1 MVHVELPLAASA
13 HTTGT
18 YDRILDVAER
28 LFAERGI
35 ARTSIRNIT
44 DQAHVNVAAVNYH
57 FKSKVQLVHKV
68 VERRFIDL
76 ESARSQALDEV
87 QARCRREARAPETPE
102 LVDALMEPIFR
113 HAETGDAGWLN
124 FLNFVSRLAWEP
136 GAEEYSPPSTSL
148 EIFERFDDMLK
159 QAIPA
164 LAHDKARRSWRIAFM
179 RAATQQTLLMIAAV
193 RSGRTP
199 NAMAFVSDLN
209 KLSTEEIKHE
219 LIAFVAAG
227 LAAK

>member
-18 YDRILDVAER
+18 YHRILDVAER

-35 ARTSIRNIT
+35 IGTSIRNIT
-44 DQAHVNVAAVNYH
+44 DQANVNVAAVNYH
-57 FKSKVQLVHKV
+57 FDTKEKLVHTV
-68 VERRFIDL
+68 IERRFQSL
-76 ESARSQALDEV
+76 ENARSEALDEV
-87 QARCRREARAPETPE
+87 QARCLREARAPEASE
-102 LVDALMEPIFR
+102 LVDALIEPIFR

-136 GAEEYSPPSTSL
+136 GAEKYSPPSTSL
-148 EIFERFDDMLK
+148 EIFARFDVMLK

-164 LAHDKARRSWRIAFM
+164 LAQDKARRSWRIAFM
-179 RAATQQTLLMIAAV
+179 RAASQQTLLMIAAV

-209 KLSTEEIKHE
+209 NLSTEEIKNE

>member
-1 MVHVELPLAASA
+1 MVHVELPLAESA

-18 YDRILDVAER
+18 NHRILDVAER

-35 ARTSIRNIT
+35 AGTSIRNIT
-44 DQAHVNVAAVNYH
+44 DQANVNVAAVNYH
-57 FKSKVQLVHKV
+57 FDSKENLVHKV
-68 VERRFIDL
+68 VERRFIAL
-76 ESARSQALDEV
+76 ESARSQSLDEV
-87 QARCRREARAPETPE
+87 QDRCERERRAPATDE
-102 LVDALMEPIFR
+102 LVRALMEPLF
-113 HAETGDAGWLN
+113 HKTQSGDEGWLN

-136 GAEEYSPPSTSL
+136 GAEKYSPPSTSL
-148 EIFERFDDMLK
+148 EIFERFDRML
-159 QAIPA
+159 QVAVPG
-164 LAHDKARRSWRIAFM
+164 LSQDKARRSWRIAFM
-179 RAATQQTLLMIAAV
+179 RAASQQTLLMIGTV

-209 KLSTEEIKHE
+209 KLSTEEIKNE